1 MTATVIIVIV
11 VVYVLVLWAAAE
23 LVFSKLENIDSIG
36 KLHPITT
43 YCVIMGLLVLAP
55 IIFIYMICNSFYVT
69 YIKN

>member
-1 MTATVIIVIV
+1 MIITIMIIAAAYGLMV
-11 VVYVLVLWAAAE
+11 WAAAE

-43 YCVIMGLLVLAP
+43 YCVIVGLFVLAP
-55 IIFIYMICNSFYVT
+55 IIFVYMICNSFYVT

>member
-1 MTATVIIVIV
+1 MIITIMIIAAAYGLV
-11 VVYVLVLWAAAE
+11 VWAAAE

-43 YCVIMGLLVLAP
+43 YCVIVGLLVLAP
-55 IIFIYMICNSFYVT
+55 IIFVYMICNSFYVT

>member
-1 MTATVIIVIV
+1 MIVILATVYIF
-11 VVYVLVLWAAAE
+11 VLWAAAE

-55 IIFIYMICNSFYVT
+55 IIFVYMICNSFYVT

>member
-1 MTATVIIVIV
+1 MIITIMIIAAA
-11 VVYVLVLWAAAE
+11 YVLVLWAAAE

-43 YCVIMGLLVLAP
+43 YCVIAGLLVLAP
-55 IIFIYMICNSFYVT
+55 IIFVYMICNSFYVT